1 MARKSKIP
9 SPCGGPDHDPPRPE
23 NRAGLSQI
31 AYRITTQPEAFERM
45 LWRLPRQTVTDSDTG
60 DTLYALDRLR
70 TRDLAD
76 PTISLIDAYAMACN
90 VVSFYSER
98 IAQEGYLGTAT
109 QRRSVLELARMIGYE
124 LAPGVAASTYLAFTV
139 EDSDDP
145 YRTVQIGAGV
155 QAMSIPHK
163 KDAMPQIFET
173 VEEITARAE
182 WNDIHARTERPQ
194 NLVLYNNLADEEDAQ
209 NGTLYLFDL
218 DNSFDEEALTDPD
231 LVTIT
236 NEAGLGNYHPLTRR
250 FGLPAAIAKRIED
263 HDTNPEIDPLLY
275 ALPVN
280 EVCLTGLG
288 LNLKPGTRML
298 ALGQGS
304 QDGDPV
310 AAIPLR
316 VVSASED
323 PAFKITKVIVTRNG
337 TAPEKIRRAPPFR
350 LPMLL
355 VGTMPKARLPLDTKT
370 LETNVRGRSWSGD
383 GLSALV
389 QSQSWQRTKI
399 MTLIRLIVLPPP
411 EKDDGD
417 DVALG
422 LHVMRDSSGFFGSTA
437 PLWDTLDFGGT
448 ATGKDKGPFDGRN
461 WDGGTGLLAGTP
473 NTIWMDAKGDLYPGP
488 AQAYLDREVKELQ
501 PNGWAILENEKGGSI
516 GLRVIHTA
524 LESRADYAIT
534 GKTTGVGFRTANDEA
549 LDLGEDVS
557 TNIYNSFRVRSS
569 QIYAVS
575 QFLPLSGVPLSPE
588 LPQGVTSVELDRLYL
603 DLERG
608 RPVSL
613 SGARRDAEGIT
624 GRETHS
630 ISEVQHIDGITRL
643 LLTDETAYRYDRT
656 SVRINANVALATHG
670 EKVVEDLGSGD
681 ARLTHQTFTLKKPP
695 LTFVSAANETGRAST
710 LEIRVDNAL
719 WSEVPALGQAGH
731 EDAVYEVRQSN
742 DGKTHVRFGDGV
754 TGRRLPTGTLN
765 VKAVYRSGIGFPGEV
780 PEEAISQLK
789 TRPLGVRAVV
799 NPSPATGAA
808 DPESMDSAKLN
819 APGTVKTLGR
829 IVSLTDYEDFASA
842 FAGVGKAQARELW
855 SGQEKVVHL
864 TVAPEADAELT
875 ESDTLIVNLS
885 DAIERVRDPAHPVI
899 VQPYQRRFFTLTA
912 RIEVDPAYLAE
923 DVALWAQQ
931 SLEALFGYTTRK
943 LAQSVSAA
951 EVISALQ
958 TVRGVLST
966 DLDALA
972 ILLDGSVIDTSGT
985 PLQAVLPAPPA
996 LGPGQRGTSDVFT
1009 AAELLTVLPSAIT
1022 LTMMEASN
1030 A

>member
-1 MARKSKIP
+1 MAGKSKTP
-9 SPCGGPDHDPPRPE
+9 SPCGGPDHDPRRPE

-31 AYRITTQPEAFERM
+31 TYRITTQPEAFDRM
-45 LWRLPRQTVTDSDTG
+45 LWRLPRHKVTDPETG
-60 DTLYALDRLR
+60 DTLYPLDRLR

-76 PTISLIDAYAMACN
+76 PTISLIDAYAMACD

-98 IAQEGYLGTAT
+98 IAQEGYLGTAM

-124 LAPGVAASTYLAFTV
+124 LAPGVAAGTHLAFTV

-145 YRTVQIGAGV
+145 YRTVEIGAGV

-173 VEEITARAE
+173 VEKITARAE

-194 NLVLYNNLADEEDAQ
+194 NLVLYNNLADEEDVI

-218 DNSFDEEALTDPD
+218 DNSFGEEALIDPD

-250 FGLPAAIAKRIED
+250 LDLPAALTERIKD

-280 EVCLTGLG
+280 EVCLSGLG
-288 LNLKPGTRML
+288 LNLRPGTRML
-298 ALGQGS
+298 AVGQGS

-310 AAIPLR
+310 TAIPLR
-316 VVSASED
+316 VVSAIED
-323 PAFKITKVIVTRNG
+323 RAFKITKVLVTRNG
-337 TAPEKIRRAPPFR
+337 TAPEKVRRAPPFR

-355 VGTMPKARLPLDTKT
+355 VGTMPTERLPLDTKT
-370 LETNVRGRSWSGD
+370 LELNVRGKSWSGD

-411 EKDDGD
+411 EEDDGD

-437 PLWDTLDFGGT
+437 PLWLTLDFSNGS
-448 ATGKDKGPFDGRN
+448 KGPYDRN
-461 WDGGTGLLAGTP
+461 WDGGTGPLEGTP

-501 PNGWAILENEKGGSI
+501 PNSWAIIENEKGGSL
-516 GLRVIHTA
+516 GLRVTHVA

-534 GKTTGVGFRTANDEA
+534 GKTTGVGFHTANNEA
-549 LDLGEDVS
+549 LELGEEVS
-557 TNIYNSFRVRSS
+557 TNIYNSFRVRST

-575 QFLPLSGVPLSPE
+575 QFLPLSGVPLSSD
-588 LPQGVTSVELDRLYL
+588 LQQGVTSVELDRLYL

-624 GRETHS
+624 GRETHF

-643 LLTDETAYRYDRT
+643 LLMDETTYPYDRT
-656 SVRINANVALATHG
+656 TVRINANVALATHG

-681 ARLTHQTFTLKKPP
+681 ARLSHQTFTLKKPP

-710 LEIRVDNAL
+710 LEIRVDGAL
-719 WSEVPALGQAGH
+719 WSEVPALGQAGP
-731 EDAVYEVRQSN
+731 EDAVYEVRQSD

-754 TGRRLPTGTLN
+754 TGRRLPTGALN

-829 IVSLTDYEDFASA
+829 IVSLTDYEDFAGA

-864 TVAPEADAELT
+864 TVAPEGDAELT

-885 DAIERVRDPAHPVI
+885 DAIERVRDPARPVI
-899 VQPYQRRFFTLTA
+899 VQPYQRCFFTLTA
-912 RIEVDPAYLAE
+912 RLEIDPAYLAE
-923 DVALWAQQ
+923 DVVLWARQL
-931 SLEALFGYTTRK
+931 LEQLFGYDTRK

-951 EVISALQ
+951 EVISALH
-958 TVRGVLST
+958 TARGVLST

-972 ILLDGSVIDTSGT
+972 ILLDGRVIDTSGT
-985 PLQAVLPAPPA
+985 PLQAVLPALPA
-996 LGPGQRGTSDVFT
+996 LGPGQRGTSNVFS

-1022 LTMMEASN
+1022 LTTMEAAN